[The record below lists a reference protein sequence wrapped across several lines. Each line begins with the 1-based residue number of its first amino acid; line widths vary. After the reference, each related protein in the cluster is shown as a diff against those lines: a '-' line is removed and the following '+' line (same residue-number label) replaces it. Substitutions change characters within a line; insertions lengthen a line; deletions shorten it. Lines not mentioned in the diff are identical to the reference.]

1 MDFSLSASDRQRVST
16 LREWGREYFRPA
28 GLRADRNGQ
37 ALPVDDPFFRTALE
51 LGYGRSTWAPP
62 ASQPAPHPVR
72 TQSAVLNVILAEES
86 SYWDRGIG
94 VAMPGPGLGEAPILI
109 MGTEEQKQR
118 FLEPFVAPDK
128 PMWGA
133 FAMTEPSGG
142 SDVANIKT
150 RAHRDG
156 DHWVLNGAKAF
167 SGNAGRAEWI
177 VVFATVDP
185 KLGRAGHRAFV
196 VPRDTPG
203 LVGFRHEKK
212 MGLKAYESTSFFL
225 EDCRVPAENL
235 LGGESYYAQRTGF
248 KGAMQTFNSGRPA
261 IAGMAVGIGR
271 AALDEILAHVRESG
285 LQNDTRIRDRIDT
298 ARRKLKA
305 AYLVALKAAWM
316 ADQKQAN
323 LVEASMAKALAPV
336 AALEATQLGMDVLG
350 MTGAQGGTLIEKLY
364 RDVKAMDIV
373 EGTGQIQRVVMAR
386 QLVQL
391 PN

>member
-1 MDFSLSASDRQRVST
+1 MELTFFPSDLERIAT
-16 LREWGREYFRPA
+16 LRDWGREHFRPA
-28 GLRADRNGQ
+28 GVRADRNGQ
-37 ALPVDDPFFRTALE
+37 ALPVDDPFFQTALS
-51 LGYGRSTWAPP
+51 LGYGRATWAP
-62 ASQPAPHPVR
+62 AGTKAEPHPVR
-72 TQSAVLNVILAEES
+72 TPSAVLNVVLAEES
-86 SYWDRGIG
+86 AYWDRGIG
-94 VAMPGPGLGEAPILI
+94 VALPGPGLGEAPVLI
-109 MGTEEQKQR
+109 MGTEEQKER
-118 FLEPFVAPDK
+118 FLTPFVAPDR
-128 PMWGA
+128 PIWAA

-150 RAHRDG
+150 RAHLDG
-156 DHWVLNGAKAF
+156 DTWVLNGAKAF
-167 SGNAGRAEWI
+167 SGNAGRAEWT

-196 VPRDTPG
+196 VPRGTPG
-203 LVGFRHEKK
+203 FTGFRHEKK

-235 LGGESYYAQRTGF
+235 LGGEVHYTQRTGF

-271 AALDEILAHVRESG
+271 AALDELLRHLRESG
-285 LQNDTRIRDRIDT
+285 LQNDTRIRDRLDN

-316 ADQKQAN
+316 ADARQPN
-323 LVEASMAKALAPV
+323 LLEASMAKALAPT
-336 AALEATQLGMDVLG
+336 AALQATQLGVDVLG
-350 MTGAQGGTLIEKLY
+350 ITGAHEGSLIEKLY